1 MDEIAEKMRM
11 KAAADF
17 DSSISNVNKVLRSV
31 KSCNALDW
39 DNPCADEV
47 YDRIFVGNRLS
58 ALDVKYM
65 KKLGITHLLNCAH
78 PGICII
84 LCHRPFLTRCAQMWT
99 QRM

>member
-11 KAAADF
+11 EADAEVE
-17 DSSISNVNKVLRSV
+17 SSISNINKVLRSV

-58 ALDVKYM
+58 ALDVEYM

-78 PGICII
+78 PGIFII
-84 LCHRPFLTRCAQMWT
+84 LCHSKLFLIYFDL
-99 QRM
+99 